1 MNAAARALNQGNV
14 FQGDVSSLSLLK
26 RNALVVALW
35 LLVISSAL
43 SVVYLRHLERD
54 YYSQVQAT
62 QIKMNQA
69 KMVHG
74 QLLLEKTMW
83 TSPKR
88 IQAKAQS
95 MLDMEKATPKAVIII
110 RHQANQQSDRIVLE
124 HSLINATDKPV
135 V

>member
-1 MNAAARALNQGNV
+1 MNAAARALHQGNV

-26 RNALVVALW
+26 RNALVVTLW
-35 LLVISSAL
+35 LLVIASAL

-69 KMVHG
+69 KMEHG

-95 MLDMEKATPKAVIII
+95 MLDMEQATPKAVIII
-110 RHQANQQSDRIVLE
+110 RQQATHQNDKVVLKP
-124 HSLINATDKPV
+124 SLVNAMDKQV